1 MGGYTVSGS
10 GARCK
15 RAAKGS
21 GGSTPSP
28 PTIRLILSTY
38 NVISAQFEDAAKGRS
53 SGAHSDADLNARV
66 GEIAPLADRYRLLLI
81 AP

>member
-28 PTIRLILSTY
+28 PTNSVASL
-38 NVISAQFEDAAKGRS
+38 VAGK
-53 SGAHSDADLNARV
+53 
-66 GEIAPLADRYRLLLI
+66 LL
-81 AP
+81 P